1 MKTKYDT
8 LAAVL
13 FLKFIAAENGERPDL
28 SLAVRSMP
36 GQPDGENTFK
46 SAFNPTVGVQ
56 LIVAMKSGSSKNLA

>member
-1 MKTKYDT
+1 M
-8 LAAVL
+8 L

-36 GQPDGENTFK
+36 GQPGGEKYFL